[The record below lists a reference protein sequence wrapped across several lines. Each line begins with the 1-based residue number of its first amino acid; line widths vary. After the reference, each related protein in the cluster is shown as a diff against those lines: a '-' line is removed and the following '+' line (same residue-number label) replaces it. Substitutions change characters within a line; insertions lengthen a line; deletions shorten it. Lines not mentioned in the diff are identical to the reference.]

1 MLAHVGL
8 SWAQVGPKLAPSW
21 PPVCA
26 CWPKLA
32 QVTASWCQVGPNMAP
47 SWLMLAPSW
56 PHHGPSSK
64 VSARLANASTN
75 ALPLRPGFSK
85 MSTKA
90 LPSTKVLPRAFRR
103 SIVCQGV
110 HEGSASKAWV
120 FQDVHEGFASGVPTF
135 EALGFSRCPRRL
147 CLRRSDVRLF
157 ATVST
162 KALPLRLGFSKMST
176 KALPQA
182 FRRSIVRSGC
192 SILLLSILKVVSLWC
207 FLHLALSC

>member
-1 MLAHVGL
+1 
-8 SWAQVGPKLAPSW
+8 
-21 PPVCA
+21 
-26 CWPKLA
+26 
-32 QVTASWCQVGPNMAP
+32 
-47 SWLMLAPSW
+47 
-56 PHHGPSSK
+56 
-64 VSARLANASTN
+64 
-75 ALPLRPGFSK
+75 

-90 LPSTKVLPRAFRR
+90 LPRAFRR

-135 EALGFSRCPRRL
+135 EGLGFSRCPRRL

-192 SILLLSILKVVSLWC
+192 SILLLSILKVVSLRC
-207 FLHLALSC
+207 FLSSCSVMLGLSKRFILTFLSSGSCRQVLLEVSFFFVHCTKAL